1 MEARITKKTKDILVI
16 EWEKQGIGYGNLS
29 MVWNPLKGRFIVD
42 AEMMDIDFIIEVFK
56 SLIIKP
62 KDYCQCDFPLIRN
75 GEYCG
80 DCGKDI
86 ESKVDEFCDHYF
98 IPFEIKSKKGLT
110 CVTCGKEIEEYH
122 KKKLLSELA
131 KAKALTEHLSQEER
145 NEYFDMAIKNL
156 K

>member
-1 MEARITKKTKDILVI
+1 METRITKKTKDILVI

-29 MVWNPLKGRFIVD
+29 MVWNPLKNRFLID

-86 ESKVDEFCDHYF
+86 ESPK
-98 IPFEIKSKKGLT
+98 
-110 CVTCGKEIEEYH
+110 
-122 KKKLLSELA
+122 
-131 KAKALTEHLSQEER
+131 
-145 NEYFDMAIKNL
+145 
-156 K
+156 